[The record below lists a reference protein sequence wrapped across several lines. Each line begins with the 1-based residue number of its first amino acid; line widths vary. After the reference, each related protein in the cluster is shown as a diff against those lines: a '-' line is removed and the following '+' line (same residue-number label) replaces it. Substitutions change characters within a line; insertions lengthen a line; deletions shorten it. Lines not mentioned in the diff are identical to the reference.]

1 MRSIILYSTL
11 ILLIFSCRNSQEAG
25 RQESRLRVV
34 NGQLVGSDDPT
45 IKSTVAIFKSKF
57 DREPH
62 CTGTL
67 IGRNHVVTAAHCLTK
82 MPAKVG
88 FGSKGN
94 DSSFNVVAYKL
105 HPSYISFRQT
115 FDLGV
120 IVFEGKLDPKKHQP
134 VAIGEPKIGVPIKIS
149 GYGDIGDSRLGGGTL
164 RIVDTSIARFRDS
177 GREFVSVADG
187 KGSCY
192 GDSGGPIYIKK
203 DDKYEVVGATSRGRS
218 CNVGDSIDTN
228 LWAFQDWINEAFEGL
243 GYPLSS
249 QEETTDQEEAS
260 AGELR
265 VAFEDAS
272 KGSFIWVSTN
282 LTAKSVLVCANS
294 ANCEDSSEAIELE
307 KIERESTEKQFF
319 RTKQSVV
326 LKQRVKLNILS
337 LDAEGSLINQRDV
350 TVSVK

>member
-57 DREPH
+57 DKEPH

-88 FGSKGN
+88 FGSKGH

-134 VAIGEPKIGVPIKIS
+134 VAIGEPKIGVPVKIS

-187 KGSCY
+187 KGLVMGILEVLSTLKKMTSTKWLAQLQE
-192 GDSGGPIYIKK
+192 DAAATSAIVSIPIY
-203 DDKYEVVGATSRGRS
+203 GRS
-218 CNVGDSIDTN
+218 KI
-228 LWAFQDWINEAFEGL
+228 GL
-243 GYPLSS
+243 
-249 QEETTDQEEAS
+249 
-260 AGELR
+260 
-265 VAFEDAS
+265 
-272 KGSFIWVSTN
+272 
-282 LTAKSVLVCANS
+282 
-294 ANCEDSSEAIELE
+294 
-307 KIERESTEKQFF
+307 
-319 RTKQSVV
+319 
-326 LKQRVKLNILS
+326 VKLL
-337 LDAEGSLINQRDV
+337 R
-350 TVSVK
+350 T